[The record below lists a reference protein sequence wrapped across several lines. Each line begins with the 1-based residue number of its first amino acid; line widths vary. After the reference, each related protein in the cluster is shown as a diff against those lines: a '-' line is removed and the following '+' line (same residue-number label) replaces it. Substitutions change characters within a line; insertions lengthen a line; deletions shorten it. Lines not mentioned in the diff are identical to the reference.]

1 MYRIITRLAVAAPL
15 TALSLY
21 VSAQSG
27 APVAPGG
34 TRPDR
39 FQHMLQKM
47 DTNGDG
53 RISLDEYLAAAGAR
67 FKTIDSRNKGSV
79 DAADIASSPE
89 AIKRIDHRANAL
101 VKRVD
106 TAGNG
111 YITQDEFVAAAQ
123 KRFARLDDNGDGK
136 LTPDELAG
144 RWARAAKAQ
153 GNGGGRFAQLMQK
166 RFDKADTNHDG
177 VVSIDEY
184 VAAAKALYAQLDT
197 QHNGKV
203 TASEIATSP
212 RAQERAVRVADR
224 LVRHM
229 DTNGD
234 GVVSQEEFLAAAKT
248 RFARIDKDAD
258 GFIDAG
264 EAAGG
269 RFAGRGQRP
278 HG

>member
-1 MYRIITRLAVAAPL
+1 MYRIVTRFAVAASFA
-15 TALSLY
+15 ALSLC

-27 APVAPGG
+27 NPAAPGNA
-34 TRPDR
+34 RPNL

-67 FKTIDSRNKGSV
+67 FKSIDSGNKGSV
-79 DAADIASSPE
+79 NAADIASSPE

-101 VKRVD
+101 VRHVD

-111 YITQDEFVAAAQ
+111 YITPDEFVAAAQ
-123 KRFARLDDNGDGK
+123 KRFARLDKNRDGR

-144 RWARAAKAQ
+144 RWARAAKA
-153 GNGGGRFAQLMQK
+153 NGGGKFAQLARQ

-177 VVSIDEY
+177 VVSADEY

-203 TASEIATSP
+203 TANEIATSP
-212 RAQERAVRVADR
+212 RAQERAVHVADR
-224 LVRHM
+224 LVRRM

-248 RFARIDKDAD
+248 RFARIDRNAD
-258 GFIDAG
+258 GFI
-264 EAAGG
+264 EADEATGS
-269 RFAGRGQRP
+269 RSAGRGHQP
-278 HG
+278 NG